1 MCLGLSRRNRQRAVR
16 AVAGFV
22 AAFLLS
28 GSVLAAAGMC
38 VVKAPAE
45 AGVAVAPVAAADD
58 AESLDCT
65 HHLIDEGLARP
76 AGSTHHCPTE
86 DPSAQPR
93 TVDLPGAQWMVALA
107 AVVLDWSN
115 AARQPSALLA
125 ADERSEPRPL
135 YARLQRL
142 RL

>member
-28 GSVLAAAGMC
+28 GNVLAAAGMC
-38 VVKAPAE
+38 AVKAPAE
-45 AGVAVAPVAAADD
+45 ASVAVASVAADG
-58 AESLDCT
+58 AESSDCS
-65 HHLIDEGLARP
+65 HHLIDEGVARP
-76 AGSTHHCPTE
+76 AGSAHHCPTE

-93 TVDLPGAQWMVALA
+93 TVDLPGAQLMVALA
-107 AVVLDWSN
+107 AVVLDWSS

-125 ADERSEPRPL
+125 ADERPEPRPL

>member
-1 MCLGLSRRNRQRAVR
+1 MCLGLSRPNRQRAVR

-28 GSVLAAAGMC
+28 GNVLAAAGMC
-38 VVKAPAE
+38 AVKAPAE
-45 AGVAVAPVAAADD
+45 ARVAVAPVAADGS
-58 AESLDCT
+58 ESLDCS
-65 HHLIDEGLARP
+65 HHLIDEGVARP

-93 TVDLPGAQWMVALA
+93 TVDLPGAQWMAALA
-107 AVVLDWSN
+107 AVVLDWSSD
-115 AARQPSALLA
+115 ARQPSASLA

>member
-28 GSVLAAAGMC
+28 GNVLAAAGMC
-38 VVKAPAE
+38 AVKAPAE
-45 AGVAVAPVAAADD
+45 ASVAVAPVAADG
-58 AESLDCT
+58 AESSDCS
-65 HHLIDEGLARP
+65 HHLIDEGVARP
-76 AGSTHHCPTE
+76 AGSAHHCPTE

-93 TVDLPGAQWMVALA
+93 TVDLPGAQLMVALA
-107 AVVLDWSN
+107 AVVLDWSS
-115 AARQPSALLA
+115 AARQPGALLA
-125 ADERSEPRPL
+125 ADERPEPRPL